1 MSKTLPALPENFI
14 YRLDLAKHVTP
25 RLMKDQPIH
34 RWFYFPHSFSP
45 QLVDL
50 LFNEWQLPTGSVVID
65 PFVGAGTTL
74 CAARQNGHN
83 AIGTDISP
91 LSIFVSNTKV
101 RSYDERQIRETL
113 QNVIDLVNQQERVDI
128 QRTERL
134 RRAFTDAEFTELT
147 RLRQAILEQN
157 EQTKNFF
164 LLGLLRIQQQFSR
177 AVPDGGWFRWRKQP
191 CQAHKILSN
200 FIEFAEIMLSDLVN
214 VGQEN
219 FGYCEVI
226 PCDARQL
233 DTLSQTRPELE
244 AGCQAIVTSPP
255 YPNRHDYSRIFQI
268 ELLTLG
274 LAEQDIFT
282 LRYES
287 LRSHVEARPPA
298 DNLPPFQRPE
308 RLNQALN
315 LLPDDTDARIEPML
329 TGYFEDMNAVLHA
342 AYDTLAP
349 GGYIALVVGNVRHA
363 GVMVPVDE
371 ILLAIGQTIGYI
383 ALISWVA
390 RLRGNSAQQ
399 MGHYGREPARESIII
414 LQKPQ

>member
-1 MSKTLPALPENFI
+1 
-14 YRLDLAKHVTP
+14 
-25 RLMKDQPIH
+25 MKDQPIH

-83 AIGTDISP
+83 AIGTDVSP

-101 RSYDERQIRETL
+101 CFYNEDQIREAL
-113 QNVIDLVNQQERVDI
+113 QNVIALVNQHEDVDI

-134 RRAFTDAEFTELT
+134 QRAFTDAEFTEIT
-147 RLRQAILEQN
+147 RLRQAIFEQS
-157 EQTKNFF
+157 EQTKHFL

-191 CQAHKILSN
+191 CQAHKFLSD
-200 FIEFAEIMLSDLVN
+200 FIEFVEIMLSDLVTSR
-214 VGQEN
+214 QQN
-219 FGYCEVI
+219 FGYCEAI
-226 PCDARQL
+226 PYDARQL
-233 DTLSQTRPELE
+233 NILRQVRPELE
-244 AGCQAIVTSPP
+244 AGCHAIITSPP

-287 LRSHVEARPPA
+287 LRSHVEARPPK
-298 DNLPPFQRPE
+298 DDLPLFQRPE
-308 RLNQALN
+308 RLTQVLN
-315 LLPDDTDARIEPML
+315 LLPDDVDTRIEPML
-329 TGYFEDMNAVLHA
+329 VGYFEDMNAVLHA

-349 GGYIALVVGNVRHA
+349 EGYIALVVGNVRHA
-363 GVMVPVDE
+363 GVMIPVDE
-371 ILLAIGQTIGYI
+371 ILLSIGQTIGYV
-383 ALISWVA
+383 ALTSWVA

-399 MGHYGREPARESIII
+399 MGRYGREPARESIVI
-414 LQKPQ
+414 LRKR